1 MNKLEEYSD
10 DMFALLFAVKKSIRY
25 HDHRVRFF
33 VNLHKLNNV
42 ICILGGSTVVLF
54 LSKYAHWSILAG
66 GVVVVS
72 STLDLVFG
80 FSSKAKDHE
89 FLKRRFIELED
100 KIINSTGSNNYEKFN
115 SERLKIE
122 TDEPPKLY
130 ALDVVCHNEV
140 IYSIYSKQE
149 VKEHIQNL
157 AWLHKHMAQFFAW
170 RSILE

>member
-1 MNKLEEYSD
+1 MNKLEDYSD

-54 LSKYAHWSILAG
+54 LSKFDHWSMLAG
-66 GVVVVS
+66 GLVVVS

-89 FLKRRFIELED
+89 FLKRRFI
-100 KIINSTGSNNYEKFN
+100 NSKTNNLF
-115 SERLKIE
+115 
-122 TDEPPKLY
+122 DWQQKL
-130 ALDVVCHNEV
+130 
-140 IYSIYSKQE
+140 
-149 VKEHIQNL
+149 
-157 AWLHKHMAQFFAW
+157 
-170 RSILE
+170 